1 MIQGYRTLCPFRRN
15 IKICTRYFSS
25 SLTKTEAK
33 KRRNEL
39 FEAEK
44 KSQRSAIGRI
54 EKIKVIY
61 VTSEDEVTML
71 MNKNLST
78 PHDCAKHVSE
88 GVADLSALAFVDD
101 VPWDMHRPFTGA
113 CKLKLSTMK
122 TPMTRAVNNAF
133 WRTCSFMLGAVV
145 DNAFQDDITCHLH
158 SFTSPNIKSG
168 SFVYDAQLALPEWTP
183 TSAEMKVLSS
193 EFTKLIQQDLPI
205 ERLEVDE
212 PLALE
217 MFQDNPFK
225 SKQIPDI
232 AKGNNEKVTLY
243 RMGEHVDISK
253 GPMVG
258 NSNIVGRFTM
268 TAIHKIEKEG
278 IEMLRFQGVALP
290 RGVLLNHYMYGIL
303 EERAKKLNQTIWMP
317 RRVEQEAEGHVK
329 VAAKN

>member
-1 MIQGYRTLCPFRRN
+1 MCLFRGN

-113 CKLKLSTMK
+113 CNLKLSTMK

-133 WRTCSFMLGAVV
+133 WRTCSFMLGAVI

-168 SFVYDAQLALPEWTP
+168 SFVYDAQLALPDWTP

-193 EFTKLIQQDLPI
+193 EFTKFIQQDLPI

-212 PLALE
+212 SLALE

-258 NSNIVGRFTM
+258 NSNIMGRFTM
-268 TAIHKIEKEG
+268 TAIHKIQKEG
-278 IEMLRFQGVALP
+278 VEMMRFQGVALP
-290 RGVLLNHYMYGIL
+290 RGVMLNHFMYGIL
-303 EERAKKLNQTIWMP
+303 EERAKKLNQTVWMP